1 MVKRAK
7 IEDARILANPAI
19 QIWTDHDPEEL
30 EKKFRGLAL
39 NDEAVC
45 FIKYVDEKP
54 IAFAQCILRH
64 DYVEGTEWLG
74 TGNLL

>member
-1 MVKRAK
+1 MVKSAK

-19 QIWTDHDPEEL
+19 QMWTDHDPEGL
-30 EKKFRGLAL
+30 EKEFRELAL

>member
-1 MVKRAK
+1 M
-7 IEDARILANPAI
+7 
-19 QIWTDHDPEEL
+19 WTDHDPEEL
-30 EKKFRGLAL
+30 EKEFRELAL